1 MTIKA
6 AFLQGGTFGQGF
18 ALIFSRRLDVK
29 IEICSSRVTSNCSK
43 MVDVLLCST
52 YDDQKRDFVFDLK
65 DSGKI
70 QRLTVP
76 IPIPMKVTAK
86 EFVQRLIHFHNLP
99 CYLESGE
106 GYWGRFGAGG
116 CGGGAGRGMRGCFQ
130 LKKQGNISYLSTTG

>member
-1 MTIKA
+1 
-6 AFLQGGTFGQGF
+6 
-18 ALIFSRRLDVK
+18 
-29 IEICSSRVTSNCSK
+29 

-52 YDDQKRDFVFDLK
+52 YEDQKRDFVFDFK

-106 GYWGRFGAGG
+106 GYWGRVGAGG
-116 CGGGAGRGMRGCFQ
+116 GGDGAGRGMRGCFQ
-130 LKKQGNISYLSTTG
+130 LKKQGYISYLSTTG

>member
-1 MTIKA
+1 
-6 AFLQGGTFGQGF
+6 
-18 ALIFSRRLDVK
+18 
-29 IEICSSRVTSNCSK
+29 

-52 YDDQKRDFVFDLK
+52 YEDQKRDFVFDFK

-106 GYWGRFGAGG
+106 GCWGRVGAGG
-116 CGGGAGRGMRGCFQ
+116 GGGVGRGMRGCFQ
-130 LKKQGNISYLSTTG
+130 LKKQGCISYISTTG

>member
-1 MTIKA
+1 
-6 AFLQGGTFGQGF
+6 
-18 ALIFSRRLDVK
+18 
-29 IEICSSRVTSNCSK
+29 

-52 YDDQKRDFVFDLK
+52 YDDQKRDFVFDFK

-106 GYWGRFGAGG
+106 GYWERFGAGG

-130 LKKQGNISYLSTTG
+130 LKKQGYISYLSTTG

>member
-1 MTIKA
+1 
-6 AFLQGGTFGQGF
+6 
-18 ALIFSRRLDVK
+18 
-29 IEICSSRVTSNCSK
+29 

-52 YDDQKRDFVFDLK
+52 YEDQKRDFVFDFK

-106 GYWGRFGAGG
+106 GNRGRVGRRE
-116 CGGGAGRGMRGCFQ
+116 GRGIGCFRVFPADKAYLLITGVVTVKSYMLHLQ
-130 LKKQGNISYLSTTG
+130 LTQY

>member
-1 MTIKA
+1 
-6 AFLQGGTFGQGF
+6 
-18 ALIFSRRLDVK
+18 
-29 IEICSSRVTSNCSK
+29 

-52 YDDQKRDFVFDLK
+52 YEDQKRDFVFDFK

-70 QRLTVP
+70 QRLTVS

-106 GYWGRFGAGG
+106 GYWERVGAGG
-116 CGGGAGRGMRGCFQ
+116 GGLGGGGGVSRGMRGCFQ
-130 LKKQGNISYLSTTG
+130 LKK